1 MPGPDV
7 QHREPGRPRLLFVVN
22 VAWFFLSHRLALA
35 RAASRLG
42 YDVHLAADFDHP
54 RELARLA
61 EEGISFHRIRL
72 QRGGLNPLTD
82 LVLLFSLGRL
92 YRRLAPDIVH
102 HVTVKPVLYGGAA
115 ARWLGV
121 PGIVHAVP
129 GLGYVFTDEGWKA
142 RFLRRLVGAGYRHV
156 FRTTRARGIFQNG
169 TDLGHF
175 VDRGWIDPDQA
186 VLIPGAGV
194 DVERFRPG
202 AEPPGPVTFTL
213 PARIL
218 REKGV
223 LEFAAAASMLRRGG
237 SRARFVLAGGLDP
250 GNPGGLSRAETTRLC
265 ADHGLEWVGHVE
277 DVAALLAASH
287 VVCLPSYREGLPKAL
302 LEACASGRPIITTD
316 VPGCRDVVREGENG
330 LLVPVREAIALAA
343 AMRTLE
349 ADGALRQR
357 LGAVGRE
364 RAVRE
369 FSEPRIVQRTMDLYA
384 DLSGRFR

>member
-102 HVTVKPVLYGGAA
+102 HVTVKPVLYGGAV

-129 GLGYVFTDEGWKA
+129 GLGYVFTDEGSKA
-142 RFLRRLVGAGYRHV
+142 RLLRRLVGVGYRHV
-156 FRTTRARGIFQNG
+156 FGTIRARGIFQNC
-169 TDLGHF
+169 TDLEYF
-175 VDRGWIDPDQA
+175 VDRGWIDPCQA

-202 AEPPGPVTFTL
+202 AEPSGPVTFVL

-218 REKGV
+218 REKGIV
-223 LEFAAAASMLRRGG
+223 EFAAAASMRRREG

-250 GNPGGLSRAETTRLC
+250 GNPGALSRDETTRLC

-277 DVAALLAASH
+277 DVPALLAASH
-287 VVCLPSYREGLPKAL
+287 VVCLPSYYREGLPKAL
-302 LEACASGRPIITTD
+302 LEACASGRAIVTTD
-316 VPGCRDVVREGENG
+316 MPGCRDVVRDGENG
-330 LLVPVREAIALAA
+330 LLVPVRDVIALAA
-343 AMRTLE
+343 AMRILE
-349 ADGALRQR
+349 ADGSLRQR
-357 LGAVGRE
+357 LGEAGRE
-364 RAVRE
+364 RALRE
-369 FSEPRIVQRTMDLYA
+369 FSEPLIVQRTMDLYA
-384 DLSGRFR
+384 ELGGAR

>member
-1 MPGPDV
+1 MSP
-7 QHREPGRPRLLFVVN
+7 PRLLFVVN

-35 RAASRLG
+35 RAAMGAG
-42 YDVHLAADFDHP
+42 YDVHLAADFDDR
-54 RELARLA
+54 RELTRLA
-61 EEGISFHRIRL
+61 EEGISYHRIRL
-72 QRGGLNPLTD
+72 QRGGLNPLRD
-82 LVLLFSLGRL
+82 LGLLVSLTRL

-121 PGIVHAVP
+121 PGIVHAVS
-129 GLGYVFTDEGWKA
+129 GLGYVFTDEGWQA
-142 RFLRRLVGAGYRHV
+142 RMLRRLVGAGYRHV
-156 FRTTRARGIFQNG
+156 LGTDRARAIFQNG

-175 VDRGWIDPDQA
+175 VEHRWIAPGQA
-186 VLIPGAGV
+186 MLIPGAGV

-223 LEFAAAASMLRRGG
+223 VEFAEAASILRREG

-250 GNPGGLSRAETTRLC
+250 SNPGALTRDETLRLC

-277 DVAALLAASH
+277 DVAALLSASH

-302 LEACASGRPIITTD
+302 LEACAAGRAIVTTD
-316 VPGCRDVVREGENG
+316 VPGCRDVVRAGENG
-330 LLVPVREAIALAA
+330 LLVPVRDPVALAVA
-343 AMRTLE
+343 FRTLE

-357 LGAVGRE
+357 LGAAGRE

-369 FSEPRIVQRTMDLYA
+369 FCEPLIVQRTMALYA
-384 DLSGRFR
+384 ELRSAR